1 MRERV
6 PENLWETDWE
16 EEEEEELIW
25 MMAEN
30 DEMPNVI
37 KEGSER

>member
-6 PENLWETDWE
+6 FENMWEMDWE
-16 EEEEEELIW
+16 EEEELLIL
-25 MMAEN
+25 MMVEK
-30 DEMPNVI
+30 DEMFNVI